1 VLPRALAGGACSFN
15 KNNLMRFLKI
25 IALVLLV
32 VFVGIQFIPTERN
45 QSDVV
50 LKSDF
55 LLVNNSP
62 ENIGSLLQVSCY
74 DCHSNN
80 TRYPWYNKVQP
91 IAYFLER
98 HIKEGKAELNF
109 SEWEAYSNRR
119 KNSKLRSIISQIQD
133 DEMPLYSY
141 TLMHREAKFSEAEKI
156 SLIHYLT
163 ALRDSLE

>member
-1 VLPRALAGGACSFN
+1 
-15 KNNLMRFLKI
+15 MRFLKI

-50 LKSDF
+50 QKSDF

-109 SEWEAYSNRR
+109 SEWAAYSNRR

-141 TLMHREAKFSEAEKI
+141 TLIHRDAVYSDSEKEMVI
-156 SLIHYLT
+156 EYM
-163 ALRDSLE
+163 RDLKDKLK

>member
-1 VLPRALAGGACSFN
+1 
-15 KNNLMRFLKI
+15 MRFLKI

-80 TRYPWYNKVQP
+80 TAYPWYNKIQP
-91 IAYFLER
+91 VAWFLEN
-98 HIKEGKAELNF
+98 HIEEGKHELNF
-109 SEWEAYSNRR
+109 SEWDEYSNRR
-119 KNSKLRSIISQIQD
+119 KNSKLKSIISQIKD
-133 DEMPLYSY
+133 DEMPLFSY
-141 TLMHREAKFSEAEKI
+141 TLVHREAVLSDEEKQL
-156 SLIHYLT
+156 LIEYMSN
-163 ALRDSLE
+163 LRQQF

>member
-1 VLPRALAGGACSFN
+1 
-15 KNNLMRFLKI
+15 M
-25 IALVLLV
+25 

-50 LKSDF
+50 QKSDF

-119 KNSKLRSIISQIQD
+119 KNSKLMSNISQIQD

-141 TLMHREAKFSEAEKI
+141 
-156 SLIHYLT
+156 SLIH
-163 ALRDSLE
+163 RDAVYSDSEKEMVIEYMRDLKDKLK